1 MMQLGIPRCTTSDC
15 INVGIPNTSYLP
27 WRWETVLNFFRNL
40 PECVSEQEDPA
51 RGYWFQLRIS
61 RNDTERISSLT
72 DMLMEDDEYTNEPI
86 FFDLDSQ
93 VYRSMIESTVRETLM
108 FYASEDTV
116 DMFRDEN
123 TDDYYESL
131 ISDIQ
136 DTLDVFSMTL
146 ANLNPNFPDVFGV
159 NYSINFS
166 QDYIVNTFNTW
177 LATYRR
183 SLFVSLPR
191 LGQPRV
197 GVAYSLDEFRGLE
210 EMRNPVY
217 MGPRALADEYCDFD
231 NTEPKKEPVKVLV
244 ERERPSNL
252 RPNYEWD
259 KEGTV
264 LYVFCA
270 KELRQWLVQ
279 FNDEYNMFQDT
290 NPFTRKIIYRVQY
303 LTEAEAQSEWRA
315 RTRRQTPLKM

>member
-1 MMQLGIPRCTTSDC
+1 MQLGIPRCTTPDC
-15 INVGIPNTSYLP
+15 IHIGIPNTSYLP
-27 WRWETVLNFFRNL
+27 WHWEKVLDFFRKL
-40 PECVSEQEDPA
+40 PEFVREKEDPE
-51 RGYWFQLRIS
+51 RGYWFQLRLT
-61 RNDTERISSLT
+61 RNETDRISSLS
-72 DMLMEDDEYTNEPI
+72 DMLMAKYEGTNELI
-86 FFDLDSQ
+86 FFDLDSSL
-93 VYRSMIESTVRETLM
+93 YRSMIETTVRKTLLI
-108 FYASEDTV
+108 YASEDTV
-116 DMFRDEN
+116 DMFREEN
-123 TDDYYESL
+123 TNDYYESL
-131 ISDIQ
+131 LSVIQ
-136 DTLDVFSMTL
+136 KTPDVFSMKL
-146 ANLNPNFPDVFGV
+146 RNLNPNFPDLFGV
-159 NYSINFS
+159 DYSLDFPV
-166 QDYIVNTFNTW
+166 DYIVNTFNMW

-183 SLFVSLPR
+183 LLFLSLPR

-217 MGPRALADEYCDFD
+217 MGPKALADEYCDFD

-244 ERERPSNL
+244 ERERPANL

-259 KEGTV
+259 KQGTV

-270 KELRQWLVQ
+270 KELRQWLLQ

-303 LTEAEAQSEWRA
+303 LTEAEARSEWRA